1 MRYRYNMAASQA
13 AFARGQRPVRGQQ
26 LPAAAVGAPK
36 WAFGALSHGMAQPV
50 ALGMPGANMPLY
62 RNNSFN
68 TALNSR
74 QALYEVSS
82 HSAAHRCA
90 FTCVVALIF
99 IKSST
104 DFRFQAIPI
113 LLHF

>member
-1 MRYRYNMAASQA
+1 MAASQA

-90 FTCVVALIF
+90 FCGV
-99 IKSST
+99 
-104 DFRFQAIPI
+104 RGCI
-113 LLHF
+113 LRNFELGI